1 MRYFIAMAELP
12 KRYDPNAVE
21 PKWYQRWLDNRDFVA
36 NPESPKPPFS
46 IVMPPPNITGMLTL
60 GHVLNHTIQDILAR
74 RARMQGFEVLWL
86 PGMDHAGI
94 GTQTAVEKYL
104 RRTENKTRHDLGREE
119 FLRRV
124 LAWQDKHGG
133 IIIEQLK
140 RLGCSCDWSRQR
152 YTLDDDYAAAVQKVF
167 VELYDKGLIYRGRR
181 MINWDPAAQT
191 AVSDE
196 EVISKAQKGY
206 LYFVR
211 YEIVEEP
218 GRFLEVATTRPETI
232 MADTAM
238 AFHPDDKRYADLLGK
253 HAWRPLAREKIPI
266 IADEAIDP
274 EFGTGALK
282 VTPAHDTLDFEIG
295 QRHHLPIIDVLT
307 PTGRINCPGVPEL
320 HGLERFEA
328 RKKAAELL
336 EARGLLAKAEP
347 YENNI
352 GFSDRSDVPI
362 EPRLSEQWFLRYPKT
377 KEALA
382 VVRDHLIRFFPVHWE
397 KVYAQWLENIRD
409 WCISRQV
416 WWGHR
421 ITAWYRKVT
430 PAARVSDVAQA
441 SRLPEGAHASRLR
454 NSDTRKP
461 EARATFIGFDELLDV
476 DITRRQLP
484 HWRQQQKTYF
494 VTFRLADSI
503 PATKL
508 SELESEREA
517 WLKHNPEPWNDAQ
530 RKQYYE
536 RFSAKLDEWLDAGS
550 GSCVLK
556 DERASKIVAD
566 TLSHFDGQRYR
577 LGAWVVMPNHVHA
590 IVTPLDEYDL
600 SAILHSWKSYSAHE
614 INELFGR
621 TGQVW
626 QRESYDHIIRNER
639 TLFKIEEYIDRNPE
653 KAGVEVAH
661 ASRLRN
667 SDTRKPEA
675 RATIYVGVEPPPDP
689 ENWIQDED
697 TVDTWFSSWLWAYE
711 TMDPQ
716 TRKKFYPTSV
726 LVTAPD
732 IIFFWVA
739 RMIVAGLE
747 FKPGISSKIEDNI
760 PFHHVFFTS
769 IIRDS
774 QGRKM
779 SKSLGN
785 SPDPLDLIAK
795 YGADGL
801 RFGLMR
807 IAPTGQ
813 DIRFDERQI
822 EEGRNFATKLWNVA
836 RLRQMHGP
844 SEAEPK
850 IKVQTLSIFAVEVLA
865 RLNETIDAI
874 ESAYR
879 EYHFNLVAQH
889 LYNFVWSDYCDWFV
903 EAAKTD
909 IFGPDEGQKKSALA
923 VMDFALSAILRMLHP
938 FMPHLTEEIWSLL
951 ALGKGSIQFAAPPEK
966 FALGSRDDLS
976 EQRRTVSA
984 IYETVQ
990 AGRNLRSESKSPSN
1004 KKMRFILRT
1013 NQKSIS
1019 NEISTLSRLLNAE
1032 EITLDPEYK
1041 ATAGAP
1047 VAVTPL
1053 GELFLA
1059 IAAADQARERE
1070 RLTKEITRLAEEART
1085 VEAKLQNKAFVER
1098 APAAVV
1104 EEHRRRLK
1112 DLTAQLSKLKHAR
1125 DGLS

>member
-1 MRYFIAMAELP
+1 MAELP

-21 PKWYQRWLDNRDFVA
+21 PKWYQLWLENRDFVA
-36 NPESPKPPFS
+36 NPESSKPAFS

-60 GHVLNHTIQDILAR
+60 GHVLNNTIQDILAR

-124 LAWQDKHGG
+124 LEWQDKHGG

-152 YTLDDDYAAAVQKVF
+152 YTLDDSYAAAVQKVF
-167 VELYDKGLIYRGRR
+167 VQLYDKGLIYRGRR

-196 EVISKAQKGY
+196 EVISKPQKGH

-238 AFHPDDKRYADLLGK
+238 AFHPGDKRYADLLGK

-274 EFGTGALK
+274 EFGTGVLK

-295 QRHHLPIIDVLT
+295 ERHNLPIIDVLT
-307 PTGRINCPGVPEL
+307 PAGRVNCPAVPEL
-320 HGLERFEA
+320 HGLDRFEA

-382 VVRDHLIRFFPVHWE
+382 VVRDHLIRFFPAHWE

-421 ITAWYRKVT
+421 IPAWYRK
-430 PAARVSDVAQA
+430 
-441 SRLPEGAHASRLR
+441 E
-454 NSDTRKP
+454 K
-461 EARATFIGFDELLDV
+461 
-476 DITRRQLP
+476 
-484 HWRQQQKTYF
+484 
-494 VTFRLADSI
+494 
-503 PATKL
+503 
-508 SELESEREA
+508 SE
-517 WLKHNPEPWNDAQ
+517 
-530 RKQYYE
+530 
-536 RFSAKLDEWLDAGS
+536 
-550 GSCVLK
+550 
-556 DERASKIVAD
+556 
-566 TLSHFDGQRYR
+566 
-577 LGAWVVMPNHVHA
+577 
-590 IVTPLDEYDL
+590 
-600 SAILHSWKSYSAHE
+600 
-614 INELFGR
+614 
-621 TGQVW
+621 
-626 QRESYDHIIRNER
+626 IRNPKSE
-639 TLFKIEEYIDRNPE
+639 
-653 KAGVEVAH
+653 
-661 ASRLRN
+661 
-667 SDTRKPEA
+667 
-675 RATIYVGVEPPPDP
+675 IYVGINPPPDP
-689 ENWIQDED
+689 ENWVQDED

-711 TMDPQ
+711 TMDLP

-726 LVTAPD
+726 LVTGPD

-739 RMIVAGLE
+739 RMIIAGLE
-747 FKPGISSKIEDNI
+747 FRPGKSSKIEDNI

-769 IIRDS
+769 IIRDKL
-774 QGRKM
+774 GRKM

-785 SPDPLDLIAK
+785 SPDPLELIDK

-807 IAPTGQ
+807 TAPTGQ
-813 DIRFDERQI
+813 DIRFDEKQI
-822 EEGRNFATKLWNVA
+822 EEGRNFATKLWNVT
-836 RLRQMHGP
+836 RFRQMHGA
-844 SEAEPK
+844 SEATPK
-850 IKVQTLSIFAVEVLA
+850 IDIQSLSIYGVEVLA

-879 EYHFNLVAQH
+879 EYHFNMVAQH
-889 LYNFVWSDYCDWFV
+889 IYTFVWSDYCDWFV

-909 IFGPDEGQKKSALA
+909 IFGTDEGKKRSALA
-923 VMDFALSAILRMLHP
+923 VMDHVLSATLRLLHP

-951 ALGKGSIQFAAPPEK
+951 GLGKESIQFAAPPEK
-966 FALGSRDDLS
+966 LALDAVADADVA
-976 EQRRTVSA
+976 EKRRLAKS

-990 AGRNLRSESKSPSN
+990 AGRNLRSESKLASN
-1004 KKMRFILRT
+1004 KKIRFILRA
-1013 NQKSIS
+1013 NDKSIS
-1019 NEISTLSRLLNAE
+1019 GQIPTLSRLLNAE
-1032 EITLDPEYK
+1032 EVTLDPKHK
-1041 ATAGAP
+1041 ATAGTP
-1047 VAVTPL
+1047 LAVTPL
-1053 GELFLA
+1053 GEIFLA
-1059 IAAADQARERE
+1059 IAAADQLRERE
-1070 RLTKEITRLAEEART
+1070 RLDKEIAKIEAESRT
-1085 VEAKLQNKAFVER
+1085 VEAKLQSAPFVER

-1104 EEHRRRLK
+1104 EEHRRRLN
-1112 DLTAQLSKLKHAR
+1112 DLIAQLTKLKQAR
-1125 DGLS
+1125 EGLN